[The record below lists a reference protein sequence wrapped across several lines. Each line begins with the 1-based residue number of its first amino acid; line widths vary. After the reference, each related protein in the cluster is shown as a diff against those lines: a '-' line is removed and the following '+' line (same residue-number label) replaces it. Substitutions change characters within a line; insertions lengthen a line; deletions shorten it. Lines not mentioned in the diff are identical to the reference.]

1 MNKNYIVSNLKLLS
15 SEKASLC
22 KNNHQA
28 MSVAWEQTLNIRMS
42 ALLSGAQWSPRHC
55 LGQAGCLKTPLLHSV
70 LWLSLMLID
79 SAYATVPNWG
89 ERCPSSSKPGE
100 VSEGSGEGQLRGLPH
115 EKDEGVKQSHL
126 LARRELVFRLS
137 FSHPKLSSWSSRDLT
152 ACKASILAWMAETLT
167 GM

>member
-70 LWLSLMLID
+70 VWLSLMLID
-79 SAYATVPNWG
+79 SAYATIPNWG

-100 VSEGSGEGQLRGLPH
+100 VSVLDTKALKGVVKTSWEVCPMKRMKESNNHISWLDVNWCSGFPSLT
-115 EKDEGVKQSHL
+115 QSFP
-126 LARRELVFRLS
+126 RE
-137 FSHPKLSSWSSRDLT
+137 
-152 ACKASILAWMAETLT
+152 AA
-167 GM
+167 GN

>member
-79 SAYATVPNWG
+79 QGEPELSLRHSSELGWTVPIQLQAWRG
-89 ERCPSSSKPGE
+89 VCAGHKGL
-100 VSEGSGEGQLRGLPH
+100 EGRGEGQLRGLPH

-126 LARRELVFRLS
+126 LARCEHECSGFPSLTQS
-137 FSHPKLSSWSSRDLT
+137 FPCE
-152 ACKASILAWMAETLT
+152 AAVI
-167 GM
+167 